1 MLKICLK
8 FLLIPLSLVLAGVAH
23 AQLAAVKVTD
33 SIQVITGQ
41 GGNIGV
47 FMGDDGTF
55 MIDDKFPHMSQELM
69 DVLAAIGAEN
79 PRFLINTHY
88 HGDHTGG
95 NENFGKAGSTIV
107 AHHNVRKRLASG
119 GTISAFNANIPPA
132 PEGALPVLTYELDMT
147 FHINGD
153 HVRAIH
159 VPAAHTDGDS
169 FVMFEVA
176 NVLHTGDLFFNGFY
190 PFIDVENGG
199 SVQGVIDA
207 ASAMLELSNSDT
219 VIIPGHGPLA
229 TPADLENYRDMLMVV
244 QERLGERKAKGM
256 TAQEAAVSDPLADL
270 EEKWGDG
277 RFTGE
282 QWIKIIYDGI

>member
-1 MLKICLK
+1 MLRTNLK
-8 FLLIPLSLVLAGVAH
+8 FLFVPLCLAIAGVTH
-23 AQLAAVKVTD
+23 AQLAAVKITD

-69 DVLAAIGAEN
+69 DVLASIGAEN
-79 PRFLINTHY
+79 PRFLINTQY

-219 VIIPGHGPLA
+219 CLLYTSDA
-229 TPADLENYRDMLMVV
+229 ADE
-244 QERLGERKAKGM
+244 
-256 TAQEAAVSDPLADL
+256 
-270 EEKWGDG
+270 
-277 RFTGE
+277 
-282 QWIKIIYDGI
+282 